1 MSLEIV
7 VKLNEQDLE
16 HFRSAMRKIYS
27 AKSDLDDETIINHA
41 RETIREIR
49 LSDAPEY
56 IQKRIGNLEA
66 LIGLLTNS
74 YWKIPPGDRPRV
86 LEALAYFTE
95 VHDLIPDEL
104 PGLGYLDDAF
114 MIDIACQDFKD
125 ELEAYRD
132 FCVHRV
138 VEEQQNGRDIS
149 KAEAEEWLEHRR
161 KQVNLKKYLSTKQSQ
176 F

>member
-1 MSLEIV
+1 MEIV

-16 HFRSAMRKIYS
+16 HFRSAMREIYRN
-27 AKSDLDDETIINHA
+27 KGDLDDKTIIDHA

-49 LSDAPEY
+49 QSDAPEY
-56 IQKRIGNLEA
+56 IQERIGNLES
-66 LIGLLTNS
+66 LIGLLTNPH
-74 YWKIPPGDRPRV
+74 WKMPVQDRPNI
-86 LEALAYFTE
+86 LETLAYFTE
-95 VHDLIPDEL
+95 VHDLISDEL

-114 MIDIACQDFKD
+114 MIDIACEDFKD

-138 VEEQQNGRDIS
+138 VEAQQSGRDIS
-149 KAEAEEWLEHRR
+149 EAEGAEWMEHRR
-161 KQVNLKKYLSTKQSQ
+161 KQLNLKKYLSNQKPK

>member
-1 MSLEIV
+1 MSQEIV

-27 AKSDLDDETIINHA
+27 AKSDLDDKTIINHA
-41 RETIREIR
+41 RETIGEIR
-49 LSDAPEY
+49 QSEAPEY
-56 IQKRIGNLEA
+56 IQQRIGSLEA

-74 YWKIPPGDRPRV
+74 HWEIPPGDRLKI
-86 LEALAYFTE
+86 LETLAYFTE

-104 PGLGYLDDAF
+104 PGVGYLDDAF
-114 MIDIACQDFKD
+114 MIDITCKDFKD

-132 FCVHRV
+132 FCVYRV
-138 VEEQQNGRDIS
+138 IEAQQNGREIS
-149 KAEAEEWLEHRR
+149 QTEGAEWLEHRR
-161 KQVNLKKYLSTKQSQ
+161 KQLNLKKYLSTKKPQ

>member
-1 MSLEIV
+1 MEIV

-16 HFRSAMRKIYS
+16 HFRSAMREVYS
-27 AKSDLDDETIINHA
+27 AKSDLDDGTIINHA
-41 RETIREIR
+41 RETISEIR
-49 LSDAPEY
+49 QSDAPEY
-56 IQKRIGNLEA
+56 IEERIGSLEA
-66 LIGLLTNS
+66 LIGMLSNPH
-74 YWKIPPGDRPRV
+74 WKIPVEDRPKI
-86 LEALAYFTE
+86 LETLVYFTE

-114 MIDIACQDFKD
+114 MIDIACQDFKN

-138 VEEQQNGRDIS
+138 VEAQQNGRDIS
-149 KAEAEEWLEHRR
+149 KTEGAEWLEHRR
-161 KQVNLKKYLSTKQSQ
+161 KQLNLKKYLSKNKPK

>member
-27 AKSDLDDETIINHA
+27 AKSDLDDKTIINHA
-41 RETIREIR
+41 RETISEIR
-49 LSDAPEY
+49 QSDAPEY
-56 IQKRIGNLEA
+56 IQERIGNLEA

-74 YWKIPPGDRPRV
+74 HWKISPGDRLKI
-86 LEALAYFTE
+86 LETLAYFTE

-104 PGLGYLDDAF
+104 PGVGYLDDAF
-114 MIDIACQDFKD
+114 MIDITCQDFKD

-132 FCVHRV
+132 FCVYRV
-138 VEEQQNGRDIS
+138 IEAQQNGRDIS
-149 KAEAEEWLEHRR
+149 KTEGAEWLEHRR
-161 KQVNLKKYLSTKQSQ
+161 KQLNLKKYLSTKKPQ

>member
-1 MSLEIV
+1 MSMEIV

-16 HFRSAMRKIYS
+16 HFRSAMREIYG
-27 AKSDLDDETIINHA
+27 AKSDLDDKTIINHA
-41 RETIREIR
+41 RETISEIR
-49 LSDAPEY
+49 QSDAPEY
-56 IQKRIGNLEA
+56 IQERIGNLEA

-74 YWKIPPGDRPRV
+74 HWKIPPQDRPRI
-86 LEALAYFTE
+86 LQTLAYFTE

-114 MIDIACQDFKD
+114 MIDITCQDFKD

-132 FCVHRV
+132 FCVYRV
-138 VEEQQNGRDIS
+138 IEAQQNGRDIS
-149 KAEAEEWLEHRR
+149 KTEGAEWLEQRR
-161 KQVNLKKYLSTKQSQ
+161 KQLNLKKYLSTKKPQ

>member
-1 MSLEIV
+1 MSMEIV

-27 AKSDLDDETIINHA
+27 ARSDVDDKTIIKHA
-41 RETIREIR
+41 RETISEIR
-49 LSDAPEY
+49 QSDAPEY
-56 IQKRIGNLEA
+56 IQERIGSLEA

-74 YWKIPPGDRPRV
+74 HWKIPPQDRPKI
-86 LEALAYFTE
+86 LETLAYFTE

-104 PGLGYLDDAF
+104 PGVGYLDDAF
-114 MIDIACQDFKD
+114 MIDITCQDFKD

-132 FCVHRV
+132 FCVYRV
-138 VEEQQNGRDIS
+138 IEAQQNGRDIS
-149 KAEAEEWLEHRR
+149 KTEGAEWLEHRR
-161 KQVNLKKYLSTKQSQ
+161 RQLHLKKYLSTKKPQ